1 MLLSGIIEKQLSERI
16 RLTYFD
22 VVEYD
27 DFAECLDRHLPTVW
41 LGPREQR
48 CVEVTKR
55 KVRGYFEP
63 KLTNHPLLCGSC
75 AEIFLHIYLGQ
86 NGYQQA
92 CLCSN
97 LEEESIKKGFDGFY
111 IKDEHYWLME
121 SKSSI
126 RGNKTHLSKVKEAY
140 RDLCNKIVAFDGN
153 DPWQNALNHAY
164 AAGIDG
170 SIADQIRL
178 LSDDFT
184 LGRVHKAE
192 EFNMIPC
199 GTVFIEAAL
208 TKEQV
213 EELSS
218 RAYRFFEQQEY
229 ASLHMVCVSH
239 SALVGFLRYLGLEY
253 VSE

>member
-1 MLLSGIIEKQLSERI
+1 
-16 RLTYFD
+16 
-22 VVEYD
+22 
-27 DFAECLDRHLPTVW
+27 
-41 LGPREQR
+41 
-48 CVEVTKR
+48 
-55 KVRGYFEP
+55 
-63 KLTNHPLLCGSC
+63 
-75 AEIFLHIYLGQ
+75 
-86 NGYQQA
+86 
-92 CLCSN
+92 
-97 LEEESIKKGFDGFY
+97 
-111 IKDEHYWLME
+111 ME

-140 RDLCNKIVAFDGN
+140 RDLCNKIVAFDEN

-170 SIADQIRL
+170 SITNQIRS

-184 LGRVHKAE
+184 LGRVHKAD

-199 GTVFIEAAL
+199 GTVFIDATL

-218 RAYRFFEQQEY
+218 GAYRYFEQQEY
-229 ASLHMVCVSH
+229 ASLHVVCVSH

-253 VSE
+253 ASE